1 MAESK
6 LTSKGQITIPKVVR
20 ERLNLELG
28 DTVAF
33 VFKDDGTV
41 VLQARNLPWERLK
54 GMFKK
59 RGRPR
64 VSIDQMSPERAE
76 GGYEDEA

>member
-1 MAESK
+1 MSESK
-6 LTSKGQITIPKVVR
+6 LTSKGQITIPKAVR

-33 VFKDDGTV
+33 VFKDDGSV

-54 GMFKK
+54 GMFRK

-64 VSIDQMSPERAE
+64 VSIEQMSPERA
-76 GGYEDEA
+76 GADYKDEA